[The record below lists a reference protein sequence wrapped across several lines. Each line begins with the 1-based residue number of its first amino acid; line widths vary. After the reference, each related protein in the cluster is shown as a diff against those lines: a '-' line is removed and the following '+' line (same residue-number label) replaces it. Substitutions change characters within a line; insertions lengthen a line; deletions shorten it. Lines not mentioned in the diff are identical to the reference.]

1 MSFQHYSPKSIHIVA
16 LFIAVWMASFTH
28 GSSQVAPGYEV
39 ATWYQF
45 KKAAV
50 TYTFDDNTPKQLT
63 VAIPIFDTYNFKAT
77 LFPVTDWKPDWAGMQ
92 SASDRGHEVA
102 SHTLS
107 HPHLDALSPA
117 DQENELK
124 TSQSIINSKIAH
136 ARCLTIAYPFCAP
149 SDKNLTRKYFIAGR
163 ICSGMIEKSTPQ
175 DFYRISALTAGSLG
189 PYKLA
194 ADFNKIVSEAKDQ
207 GGWCVFMIH
216 GIDDDG
222 GYSPLQSKEL
232 NAHLAFVSAHPDD
245 YWVAT
250 FLNAVKYI
258 RERNALSVNE
268 TAVKRKSLKITI
280 TDTLDHEIYNL
291 PVTLRRE
298 LPAHWKNAQ
307 VYAGGKTLFSSMTSE
322 GTKRFVV
329 FDVTPGKKLLYV
341 IKAR

>member
-1 MSFQHYSPKSIHIVA
+1 MSFHHSSPIRIHAASLIAALWFVA
-16 LFIAVWMASFTH
+16 SCN
-28 GSSQVAPGYEV
+28 GYSQVAPKYEV

-50 TYTFDDNTPKQLT
+50 TYTFDDNTSKQLT
-63 VAIPIFDTYNFKAT
+63 VAIPIFDKYNFKAT
-77 LFPVTDWKPDWAGMQ
+77 LFPVISWQPDWAGMQ

-102 SHTLS
+102 SHTVS

-117 DQENELK
+117 GQENELK
-124 TSQSIINSKIAH
+124 TSQSIINSKIAR

-149 SDKNLTRKYFIAGR
+149 SDENITRKFYIAGR

-189 PYKLA
+189 PFKVA

-258 RERNALSVNE
+258 RERNALSVSE
-268 TAVKRKSLKITI
+268 TAVKRKSLKITV

-291 PVTLRRE
+291 PVTIRRE
-298 LPAHWKNAQ
+298 LPAHWENAH
-307 VYAGGKTLFSSMTSE
+307 VYAGGKTVNSSITSE
-322 GTKRFVV
+322 GSKKFVV
-329 FDVTPGKKLLYV
+329 FDVMPGKESAYV